1 MTSRVLYELLEKI
14 ADETS
19 DIRNEQRNVN
29 RKCEKVDLSTKTPIK
44 SIIVYPKYNPV
55 LIAE

>member
-1 MTSRVLYELLEKI
+1 MNNSWKKI
-14 ADETS
+14 DETS

-29 RKCEKVDLSTKTPIK
+29 RKCEKVDLPTKTPRK